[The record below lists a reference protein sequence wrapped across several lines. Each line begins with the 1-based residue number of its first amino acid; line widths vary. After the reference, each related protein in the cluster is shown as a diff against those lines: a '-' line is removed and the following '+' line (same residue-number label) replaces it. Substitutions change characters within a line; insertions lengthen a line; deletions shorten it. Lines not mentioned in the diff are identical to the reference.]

1 MTSIGSSAPMNSSS
15 PEPRA
20 AVVVRRLSAGYP
32 GVNALESVNL
42 QLAGGRITAL
52 LGANGSGKSTLFA
65 AMLGLLPPRTGSV
78 RLFGQTPARARRRN
92 AVSFVPQHE
101 QIDTTFPITVE
112 QVVMMGRYTHMG
124 FIRRARSADR
134 DAVEEALERTGL
146 SEYRRRSIGELSGG
160 QRKRTFLARAIA
172 QQAPLMLLD
181 EPFAGVDRV
190 SERLITELLH
200 QLAAAGTTMLIST
213 HHLEG
218 VHQLADEV
226 ILLHRRVLAA
236 GAPEDVLTDEQLAR
250 AFGASLS

>member
-1 MTSIGSSAPMNSSS
+1 MNSSS
-15 PEPRA
+15 PDRP
-20 AVVVRRLSAGYP
+20 AVVVRGLSAGYP
-32 GVNALESVNL
+32 GVSALEQVNL
-42 QLAGGRITAL
+42 QLGRGRITAL
-52 LGANGSGKSTLFA
+52 VGANGSGKSTLFA

-78 RLFGQTPARARRRN
+78 RLFGQAPAKARRRN

-134 DAVEEALERTGL
+134 EAVAEALARTGL
-146 SEYRRRSIGELSGG
+146 TQYRRRSIGELSGG
-160 QRKRTFLARAIA
+160 QRKRAFVARAIA
-172 QQAPLMLLD
+172 QQAQLMLLD
-181 EPFAGVDRV
+181 EPFAGVDRT

-213 HHLEG
+213 HQLDG

>member
-1 MTSIGSSAPMNSSS
+1 MNSSS
-15 PEPRA
+15 PQPRPT
-20 AVVVRRLSAGYP
+20 VVVRDLSAGYP
-32 GVNALESVNL
+32 GVSALEKVNL
-42 QLAGGRITAL
+42 QLGRGRITAL
-52 LGANGSGKSTLFA
+52 LGANGSGKSTLFS
-65 AMLGLLPPRTGSV
+65 AMLGMLPARTGSV
-78 RLFGQTPARARRRN
+78 RLFGQSPAKARRRN

-134 DAVEEALERTGL
+134 EAVAEALARTGL
-146 SEYRRRSIGELSGG
+146 TQYRRRSIAELSGG
-160 QRKRTFLARAIA
+160 QRKRTFVARAIA
-172 QQAPLMLLD
+172 QQTPLMLLD
-181 EPFAGVDRV
+181 EPFAGVDRS

-200 QLAAAGTTMLIST
+200 QVAAAGTTVLIST

-226 ILLHRRVLAA
+226 ILLHRRVLAT
-236 GAPEDVLTDEQLAR
+236 GAPQDVLTDEQLAR